1 MAKAKVPTRRDGTG
15 YLILKSGVSKQV
27 TWEVDVLHDG
37 SAGKGIV
44 RGDNNHLAAAAK
56 DGCANLL
63 VSADTT
69 AAVAI
74 DGCEDGE
81 ASFSV
86 LLASSAPH
94 TFRANKIEA
103 RPIVDGNRFLFE
115 FSGADDERLFVI
127 VPTIIMRDFLITLK
141 NSFKPHQRN
150 ALNGASRFPRF
161 CNVGGRRHSVVF
173 NPGRTTLPSCLIPRG
188 HSVCLSCRCTLTRV
202 SQQGSVL
209 YQWKTREVNDTI
221 RCPYCVEGNDFR
233 SMVRQGDGNWS
244 LSQLWSS
251 VPSVES
257 AI

>member
-127 VPTIIMRDFLITLK
+127 VPTIIMRDFLITLEK
-141 NSFKPHQRN
+141 VVPPSSTSFIRIPK
-150 ALNGASRFPRF
+150 SW
-161 CNVGGRRHSVVF
+161 
-173 NPGRTTLPSCLIPRG
+173 TTTIGETIPFVCLIFDDEPPLALQPNEARM
-188 HSVCLSCRCTLTRV
+188 LAAEL
-202 SQQGSVL
+202 
-209 YQWKTREVNDTI
+209 
-221 RCPYCVEGNDFR
+221 
-233 SMVRQGDGNWS
+233 
-244 LSQLWSS
+244 
-251 VPSVES
+251 VES
-257 AI
+257 AKVIENRPTTLH